1 MPLFDTTHLQVWPPI
16 MGLLI
21 QGFRNAG
28 TPDAEEL
35 AASVGAGRRPGVWS
49 SCVLLNEC
57 KHSPRIKAFST
68 NFSTRNL
75 HPRPPSQLA
84 ETYVTQ
90 AYSTWAE
97 TGANFEK
104 FNSTTVGRPGG
115 GGEYTVVTGFGW
127 TNGVGLHLIQ
137 QYQM

>member
-1 MPLFDTTHLQVWPPI
+1 

-35 AASVGAGRRPGVWS
+35 AASVGAGRGPGVWGS
-49 SCVLLNEC
+49 YIVLNNSQ
-57 KHSPRIKAFST
+57 HSPRTKALSADFST
-68 NFSTRNL
+68 L
-75 HPRPPSQLA
+75 HLHSRPPSQLA